1 MSCNIFCY
9 DRDVATKKQVDQTL
23 RLLIKK
29 YLSYIEIEKNYSSW
43 TIVKYSHYLKTFNSW
58 FEKNYAQE
66 YLEKLTPEMVRRY
79 RIYLAKYT
87 DDKGKKLSTTTQSYY
102 VISLR
107 AFLKYC
113 TKKGIKTLSPEKI
126 DLPKASEHQIKF
138 LDRTQVERLLMSP
151 DTSTATGLRDRA
163 LLEVL
168 FSTGLRVSELAKLDV
183 DRIDLKQKEFSVV
196 GKGRKTRVVF
206 LSDRAV
212 EWLDRYLGMRN
223 DLYHPLWLRI
233 MKNGQFDPSLSNEK
247 IRLSVRSIQR
257 IVERYRRAAG
267 LPIRIS
273 PHVLRH
279 SFATTLLQNG
289 ADLRSV
295 QEMLGHKNVSTTQ
308 IYTHVTNPHLKEVH
322 DKFLK

>member
-1 MSCNIFCY
+1 MAS
-9 DRDVATKKQVDQTL
+9 KKPTDQTL

-29 YLSYIEIEKNYSSW
+29 YLSYIEIEKNYSAW
-43 TIVKYSHYLKTFNSW
+43 TVIKYSHYLKTFSHW

-79 RIYLAKYT
+79 RVYLAKYT
-87 DDKGKKLSTTTQSYY
+87 DDKGKKLSTTTQAYY

-126 DLPKASEHQIKF
+126 DLPKLADHQIKF
-138 LDRTQVERLLMSP
+138 LDREQVERLLLSP

-196 GKGRKTRVVF
+196 GKGRKARVVF
-206 LSDRAV
+206 LSDRATD
-212 EWLDRYLGMRN
+212 WLGRYLSMRN
-223 DLYHPLWLRI
+223 DMYHPLWLRI

-257 IVERYRRAAG
+257 IVEKYRRAAG